1 MFFGILI
8 DWNGS
13 GVNAFGRVRG
23 GSGGGDNT
31 DFGVIIVC
39 FVAGVCLILFKDIGL
54 SGWLPFRS
62 ETKLGV
68 GVGGHDMLPFNVFD
82 AGTIC
87 C

>member
-23 GSGGGDNT
+23 GSGGGDDT
-31 DFGVIIVC
+31 DFGV
-39 FVAGVCLILFKDIGL
+39 FAVCLILFNIGL
-54 SGWLPFRS
+54 SGRLPFRS

-68 GVGGHDMLPFNVFD
+68 GVGGHDMRPFNVFNI
-82 AGTIC
+82 GTIC

>member
-23 GSGGGDNT
+23 GSGGGADT
-31 DFGVIIVC
+31 DFGVFTVC
-39 FVAGVCLILFKDIGL
+39 FVGGVCLKLLKDIGL
-54 SGWLPFRS
+54 SGRLPFRS

-68 GVGGHDMLPFNVFD
+68 GVGGHDIVPFNI
-82 AGTIC
+82 GTIC